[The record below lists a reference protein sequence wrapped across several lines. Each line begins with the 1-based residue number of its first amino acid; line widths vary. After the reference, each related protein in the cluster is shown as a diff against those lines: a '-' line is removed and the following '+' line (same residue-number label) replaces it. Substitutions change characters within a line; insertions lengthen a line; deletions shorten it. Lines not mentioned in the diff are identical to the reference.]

1 SRYLSA
7 DSGAWEGK
15 QTVSLQCAAHVLLM
29 CCSTGTLE
37 LVMDA
42 EPGKLL
48 AFLRTSAGQG
58 PSGQQLTLTLT
69 LTLTNWDDFSG
80 QQHWSSGSR
89 VRVLGTSD
97 PNFPVRVTA
106 TSVTL
111 LAAATS
117 HWANRFNIPD
127 EQGCAAKDKSST
139 ADLGVPEQGVRRQAA
154 AVRPGLKVLV
164 VRPKFPAGCWAG
176 SGATCSK
183 AVSYVPALCMPHAC
197 VSHCCQGPQQRTEGE
212 YPISVGSWPPAA
224 CTQHNQHEMLQAW
237 AATMNASDFT
247 GVNTM
252 LSTCTWNGITLGG
265 GVTITDDVNLA
276 CPAQT
281 QTCFDLF
288 NVVYAASNM
297 ALATTYD
304 LNSFDHVLYDL
315 PSQQA
320 NFPSCTLLGLAVL
333 GGQWI
338 IMHGNCFAGTVM
350 HEMGHNY
357 NCESYFSG
365 WLRGRLVCTTV
376 ERITRVVCH
385 ADDSHSLKC
394 PGAREPCAYHCSHC
408 PWLPWLTRQVL
419 QQPTD
424 PQFGAGQ
431 LPSESTPAGVI
442 NPSTLPAGA
451 ITTHTIAVHWTGL
464 TQALRLTGWGVSDF
478 FLSYQYDGGPNIA
491 LTEAGVLQAVLLVH
505 QYPVINYF
513 TNNIINFRHTVLTYG
528 NSFALVA
535 LTSAATPA
543 LPLMQPGT
551 SLVVRIKS
559 MSADRSMVSVDVCA
573 RSDSQTCD
581 FANNFNEVG
590 PGELQCHTKVLP
602 AATAVQQ
609 LASRGSVEAA
619 CQLTSRRCVA
629 AEYLRLRTTANP
641 TWCLA
646 VCSTAAGTECQPAG
660 WTVGQQRAVV
670 LKRDGCTATDDWSL
684 WSVVGSSL
692 RNKATGWC
700 MDASL
705 IGSYDAGWGQPII
718 VNNMIDAAVQRSAEG
733 QPPVYFRAVDQFY
746 NRQELGEQVS
756 IKVVKYA
763 REARAPCTFTNTQIF
778 TWRVQPGSI
787 MTAGTASVSASR
799 EEHAANI
806 ALPCVLALHSAWL
819 QGPVYTSRVN
829 MLSSPVPNQYVNGC
843 PAVCTA
849 VSAAMPGCGHELR
862 AVLPRVLVFAHCY
875 DWKQSWA
882 GCNSLL
888 PVASQRGTTGQ
899 YAPSERYP
907 TQGQIG
913 QATSCSCI
921 AGGLRTPGQLWH
933 DGMLGATLATPATTI
948 TAITNPFITL
958 QPPSSSFSTPSQARV
973 TPLAASA
980 TPSIPTPSQA
990 PTPLAA
996 STAPSIPTP
1005 SQAPT
1010 PLAASTAPSIPTP
1023 SQPST
1028 PLAAS
1033 TAPSIPTPSQAP
1045 TPLAASTA
1053 PSIPTPSQAPTP
1065 LAASTA
1071 PSIPTPSQAP
1081 TPLAASTAPSI
1092 PTPSQAPTP
1101 LAAST
1106 APSIPT
1112 PSQAPTPLAAS
1123 TAPSIPT
1130 PSQAPTPL
1138 AASTAPSIPTP
1149 SQAPTPLAASTAPS
1163 IPTPSQ
1169 APTPL
1174 AASTAPSIPTPS
1186 QAPTPLAASTAP
1198 SIPTPSQAPT
1208 PLAASTAPSIPTPSQ
1223 APTPL
1228 AASTAPS
1235 IPTPSQAPT
1244 PLAAST
1250 APSIPTPSQ
1259 APTPLAASTA
1269 PSIPTPSQAPTP
1281 LAASTAPSIPTP
1293 SQAPTPL
1300 AASTAPSIPTPSQ
1313 APTPLAASTAPSIPT
1328 PSQAPTPL
1336 AASTAPSIPTPS
1348 QAPTPLAAS
1357 TAPSI
1362 PTPCQAVTVLQVRQY
1377 AAFGSNAAKAA

>member
-1 SRYLSA
+1 MRSRGCCSTGLVISLALFAWSAIPTTCSRYLSA
-7 DSGAWEGK
+7 DSGAWE
-15 QTVSLQCAAHVLLM
+15 
-29 CCSTGTLE
+29 GTLE

-164 VRPKFPAGCWAG
+164 
-176 SGATCSK
+176 
-183 AVSYVPALCMPHAC
+183 AL
-197 VSHCCQGPQQRTEGE
+197 GRR
-212 YPISVGSWPPAA
+212 AA
-224 CTQHNQHEMLQAW
+224 RRGHSSALRAW

-357 NCESYFSG
+357 NLYHSG
-365 WLRGRLVCTTV
+365 AYYSGGL
-376 ERITRVVCH
+376 
-385 ADDSHSLKC
+385 ADDYGDGSCVMGYQTSVYAAYNANGTGGDIKCFSSPQIHSLGLASY
-394 PGAREPCAYHCSHC
+394 P
-408 PWLPWLTRQVL
+408 
-419 QQPTD
+419 
-424 PQFGAGQ
+424 
-431 LPSESTPAGVI
+431 VI

-528 NSFALVA
+528 NSFAL
-535 LTSAATPA
+535 
-543 LPLMQPGT
+543 PGT

-590 PGELQCHTKVLP
+590 P
-602 AATAVQQ
+602 
-609 LASRGSVEAA
+609 
-619 CQLTSRRCVA
+619 
-629 AEYLRLRTTANP
+629 EYLRLRTTANP

-718 VNNMIDAAVQRSAEG
+718 V
-733 QPPVYFRAVDQFY
+733 
-746 NRQELGEQVS
+746 
-756 IKVVKYA
+756 K
-763 REARAPCTFTNTQIF
+763 PCTFTNTQIF

-787 MTAGTASVSASR
+787 MT
-799 EEHAANI
+799 
-806 ALPCVLALHSAWL
+806 AWL

-849 VSAAMPGCGHELR
+849 
-862 AVLPRVLVFAHCY
+862 
-875 DWKQSWA
+875 SWA

-899 YAPSERYP
+899 YAMLTFTFCDASTSTFTAAPSERYP
-907 TQGQIG
+907 TQGQ
-913 QATSCSCI
+913 S
-921 AGGLRTPGQLWH
+921 
-933 DGMLGATLATPATTI
+933 MLPSPPLP
-948 TAITNPFITL
+948 
-958 QPPSSSFSTPSQARV
+958 PPSP
-973 TPLAASA
+973 PL
-980 TPSIPTPSQA
+980 PTPSLLFSPPPPPSPPPPKPA
-990 PTPLAA
+990 SPPSPPPPPPPSPPPPKPPPPSPPPPPPPSPPPPKPPPPSPPPPPPPSPPPPNPPPPSPPPPPPPSPPPPKPPPPSPPPPPPPSPPPPKPPPPSPPPPPPPSPPPPKPPPPSPPPPPPPSPPPPKPPPPSPPPPPPPSPPPPKPPPPSPPPPPPPSPPPPKPPPPSPPPPPPPSPPPPKPPPPSPPPPPPPSPPPPKPPPPSPPPPPPPSPPPPKPPPPSPPPPPPPSPPPPKPPPPSPPPPPPPSPPPPKPPPPSPPPPPPPSPPPPKPPPPSPPPLPP
-996 STAPSIPTP
+996 PSPPPPKPPPP
-1005 SQAPT
+1005 SPPPPPPPSPPPPKPPPPSPPPPPPPSPPPPKPPPPSPPPPPPPSPPPPNPPPPSPPPPPPPSPPPPKPPPPSPPPPPPPSPPPPKPPPPSPPPPPPPSPPPPKPPPPSPPPPPPPSPPPPKPPPPSPPPPPPPSPPPPKPPPPSPPPPPPPSPPPPKPPPPSPPPPPPPSPPPPKPPPPSPPPPPPPSPPPPKPPPPSPPPPPPPSPPPPKPPPPSPPPPPPPSPPPPKPPPPSPPPPPPPSPPPPKPPPPSPPPPPPPSPPPPKPPPPSPPPPPPPSPPPPKPPPPSPPPPPPPSPPPPKPPPPSPPPPPPPSPPPPKPPPPSPPPPPPPSPPPPK
-1010 PLAASTAPSIPTP
+1010 PLPPSPPPPPPP
-1023 SQPST
+1023 SP
-1028 PLAAS
+1028 P
-1033 TAPSIPTPSQAP
+1033 P
-1045 TPLAASTA
+1045 
-1053 PSIPTPSQAPTP
+1053 
-1065 LAASTA
+1065 
-1071 PSIPTPSQAP
+1071 
-1081 TPLAASTAPSI
+1081 
-1092 PTPSQAPTP
+1092 
-1101 LAAST
+1101 
-1106 APSIPT
+1106 
-1112 PSQAPTPLAAS
+1112 
-1123 TAPSIPT
+1123 
-1130 PSQAPTPL
+1130 
-1138 AASTAPSIPTP
+1138 
-1149 SQAPTPLAASTAPS
+1149 
-1163 IPTPSQ
+1163 
-1169 APTPL
+1169 
-1174 AASTAPSIPTPS
+1174 
-1186 QAPTPLAASTAP
+1186 
-1198 SIPTPSQAPT
+1198 
-1208 PLAASTAPSIPTPSQ
+1208 
-1223 APTPL
+1223 
-1228 AASTAPS
+1228 
-1235 IPTPSQAPT
+1235 
-1244 PLAAST
+1244 
-1250 APSIPTPSQ
+1250 
-1259 APTPLAASTA
+1259 
-1269 PSIPTPSQAPTP
+1269 
-1281 LAASTAPSIPTP
+1281 
-1293 SQAPTPL
+1293 
-1300 AASTAPSIPTPSQ
+1300 
-1313 APTPLAASTAPSIPT
+1313 
-1328 PSQAPTPL
+1328 
-1336 AASTAPSIPTPS
+1336 
-1348 QAPTPLAAS
+1348 
-1357 TAPSI
+1357 
-1362 PTPCQAVTVLQVRQY
+1362 
-1377 AAFGSNAAKAA
+1377 AKL